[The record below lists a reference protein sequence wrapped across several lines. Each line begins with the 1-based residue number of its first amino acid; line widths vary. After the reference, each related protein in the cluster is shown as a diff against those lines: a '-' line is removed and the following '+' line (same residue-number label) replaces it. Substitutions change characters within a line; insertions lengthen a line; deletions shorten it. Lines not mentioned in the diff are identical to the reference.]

1 MLFVCVSPPLHLSKC
16 RYAATKGDT
25 VKLRAMLQQG
35 FNPDS
40 CDYDGRTGL
49 MLACVRGHRDVVELL
64 LSAGEI
70 ALL

>member
-1 MLFVCVSPPLHLSKC
+1 VFSTPDSCFCPSLVCLSVCSPHPV

-40 CDYDGRTGL
+40 ADYGKGVASAVAAHCGGCTGC
-49 MLACVRGHRDVVELL
+49 A
-64 LSAGEI
+64 
-70 ALL
+70 